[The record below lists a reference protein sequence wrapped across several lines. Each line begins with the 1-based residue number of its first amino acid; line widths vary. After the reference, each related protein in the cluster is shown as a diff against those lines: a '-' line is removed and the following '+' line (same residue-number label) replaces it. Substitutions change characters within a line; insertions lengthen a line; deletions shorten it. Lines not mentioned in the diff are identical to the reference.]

1 MATKPFTLRLDD
13 AVKEELDFISRA
25 TKRSPSS
32 IAAEVLASD
41 IPIRARRIR
50 MIQEAKKEADSGAF
64 ISQASMEA
72 WIDSLGT
79 SNELPLPE
87 PDVFRK

>member
-1 MATKPFTLRLDD
+1 MANKPFTLRLSDE
-13 AVKEELDFISRA
+13 VKKELEFISHA

-32 IAAEVLASD
+32 IAAEVLASN
-41 IPIRARRIR
+41 IPIRAQRMR
-50 MIQEAKKEADSGAF
+50 MIQEAKKEAENGAF
-64 ISQASMEA
+64 ISQEAMET
-72 WIDSLGT
+72 WVDSLGT